1 MTLLAVIGFSLP
13 LLCPFYAFA
22 FPSVSLFR
30 PGYNLEWINNLRS
43 DYPLNSASIEWSF
56 FGPLGLEPCARAP
69 LALKAILIEL
79 RAVSR
84 GVAGES
90 CRNYAIAAWV
100 DCPRALPSRPK
111 SEANNTFSLRFN
123 GRYVWTRLSWTE
135 FRRPY
140 AAQLPH
146 PKCPAKLATIR
157 PEPSRCSAETREHC
171 RRTRVTDPRSR

>member
-30 PGYNLEWINNLRS
+30 RGYNLEWINNLRS
-43 DYPLNSASIEWSF
+43 DSPLNSASTEWSF

-69 LALKAILIEL
+69 LALKAILLIQL
-79 RAVSR
+79 RAEVSR
-84 GVAGES
+84 AVAGES

-111 SEANNTFSLRFN
+111 SEANNTFSWWFN
-123 GRYVWTRLSWTE
+123 GRYVWTRLCWTQ
-135 FRRPY
+135 FRRP
-140 AAQLPH
+140 
-146 PKCPAKLATIR
+146 
-157 PEPSRCSAETREHC
+157 
-171 RRTRVTDPRSR
+171 